1 MSVSLEQRSDANYAL
16 KLDQV
21 TASVAYIGE
30 AQIATPTSSPNWCIR
45 KLGNW
50 LSLLMIRWL

>member
-30 AQIATPTSSPNWCIR
+30 AQIATPTSSPNWRIR
-45 KLGNW
+45 KLD
-50 LSLLMIRWL
+50 S